1 MARLEIE
8 YCAPCG
14 YEKIAVGLTEK
25 LLLAFKQRID
35 SLVLIPSSGERFE
48 VTIDGKLVFS
58 KLEKGRFP
66 QFEEIRALLE

>member
-1 MARLEIE
+1 
-8 YCAPCG
+8 
-14 YEKIAVGLTEK
+14 V
-25 LLLAFKQRID
+25 AFKQRID

-66 QFEEIRALLE
+66 KFDEIRAFLE